1 MRLFRAY
8 IKDRVI
14 AIISFLLFSI
24 IFAVSFFLYRLPVEA
39 VLYPVLL
46 NITIGLITIACDYSR
61 AKKKQGELDRIKK
74 LTADMIVSLPKV
86 SCVYD
91 DDYNEIINN
100 LKTEV
105 ICIENE
111 TAEKYA
117 DMIDYYSVWV
127 HQIKTPISSM
137 RLTLQNDDSA
147 LSRTILSDLF
157 RIEQYVEMVLAFLRL
172 DSESSD
178 YVFKEY
184 NIDDIIRKSVKK
196 FSSEFIN
203 RKISLQL
210 EPCKFKLITDEKWLA
225 FVIEQILSNALKYTR
240 KGSIKIYMTEPETL
254 CIEDTGIGISSED
267 LPRIFERGYTGYNG
281 RTDANSSGL
290 GLYLCKRICKNLSIG
305 IKAESELDKG
315 TRILLDLSQNEFK
328 YD

>member
-1 MRLFRAY
+1 MRLFKAY
-8 IKDRVI
+8 IKDRRIVI
-14 AIISFLLFSI
+14 ITFLLFAI
-24 IFAVSFFLYRLPVEA
+24 ILAVSFLLYRLPIEA
-39 VLYPVLL
+39 VLYPSLL
-46 NITIGLITIACDYSR
+46 NISIGFAIIAFDYSKV
-61 AKKKQGELDRIKK
+61 KKKQNELERIKN
-74 LTADMIVSLPKV
+74 LTADMIVSLPNV
-86 SCVYD
+86 SSVYD

-100 LKTEV
+100 LKSEV
-105 ICIENE
+105 ISIENE
-111 TAEKYA
+111 TAEKYD

-172 DSESSD
+172 DSDSSD

-196 FSSEFIN
+196 FSSEFIG

-210 EPCKFKLITDEKWLA
+210 EQCEFKFITDEKWFA

-290 GLYLCKRICKNLSIG
+290 GLYLCKRICNNLSIG
-305 IKAESELDKG
+305 IKAESEFDKG
-315 TRILLDLSQNEFK
+315 TKVFLDLSQSELEFE
-328 YD
+328 

>member
-1 MRLFRAY
+1 MKRFRAY
-8 IKDRVI
+8 IKDIRI
-14 AIISFLLFSI
+14 AIISFLLFSAI
-24 IFAVSFFLYRLPVEA
+24 LAVSFLLYRLPFEA
-39 VLYPVLL
+39 VLYPTLL
-46 NITIGLITIACDYSR
+46 NIILGLVIIAFDYSKVR
-61 AKKKQGELDRIKK
+61 KNLIELERIKK
-74 LTADMIVSLPKV
+74 LTADMIVSLPNV
-86 SCVYD
+86 SSVYD
-91 DDYNEIINN
+91 SDYNEIINN

-105 ICIENE
+105 ISIQNE
-111 TAEKYA
+111 TAEKYS

-172 DSESSD
+172 DSDSSD
-178 YVFKEY
+178 YIFKEY
-184 NIDDIIRKSVKK
+184 SIDDIIRKSVRK

-203 RKISLQL
+203 RKISLQF
-210 EPCKFKLITDEKWLA
+210 ESCNFKFITDEKWLA

-240 KGSIKIYMTEPETL
+240 KGSIKIYMIESGTL
-254 CIEDTGIGISSED
+254 CIEDTGIGISSDD

-281 RTDANSSGL
+281 RTDTNSSGL
-290 GLYLCKRICKNLSIG
+290 GLYLCKRICQNLSVG

-315 TRILLDLSQNEFK
+315 TKILLDLSQNKFK

>member
-1 MRLFRAY
+1 MRLFKAY
-8 IKDRVI
+8 IKDRRI
-14 AIISFLLFSI
+14 AIISFLLFAI
-24 IFAVSFFLYRLPVEA
+24 ILSVSFLLYRLPIEA
-39 VLYPVLL
+39 VLYPSLL
-46 NITIGLITIACDYSR
+46 NIILGLIILAIDYSKV
-61 AKKKQGELDRIKK
+61 KKKQNELERIKR
-74 LTADMIVSLPKV
+74 LTADMIVSFPKV
-86 SCVYD
+86 SLVYD
-91 DDYNEIINN
+91 DYYNEIIKKFKSE
-100 LKTEV
+100 L
-105 ICIENE
+105 ISIENE

-203 RKISLQL
+203 RKITLQL
-210 EPCKFKLITDEKWLA
+210 EPCNFKFITDEKWLA

-240 KGSIKIYMTEPETL
+240 KGSIKIYMTNPAAL
-254 CIEDTGIGISSED
+254 CIEDTGIGISSDD

-290 GLYLCKRICKNLSIG
+290 GLYLCKRICENLSIG
-305 IKAESELDKG
+305 IKAESEFDKG